1 MPEPIEGKRRYMPGL
16 DGLRAIAVLGV
27 IAYHLGFSWIPGGLL
42 GVGVFFTL
50 SGYLIT
56 DLLLGMVN
64 TGGIRFAQFWLA
76 RARRL
81 LPALLLMLV
90 LVLAW
95 VTVIGPHQGSDFPA
109 SVLTGTFYVNNWWL
123 IFHKVSYFQRVG
135 APPPLNHLW
144 SLSVEEQFYI
154 VWPLILLLGVK
165 FIPDSKAAFLR
176 PKLALAT
183 FGLALVSAVLMG
195 LMYKAGSDPS
205 RVYYGTDTRAQE
217 LLVGAALAMV
227 WPSQKLRAR
236 INSRARNIIDGAGV
250 FGLLVVLVMFFAT
263 TEKSPFLYRGGFLLL
278 SIGTCILVASLAH
291 PASRVALAVGCSP
304 MKWIGERS
312 YGIYLWHFP
321 VIALTTP
328 AGSKGVDPI
337 RTLLQLIAIF
347 GISALSWK
355 FVEDPIRHGALGR
368 LWTDWRGGRWSR
380 QTLTRAETGGL
391 VAGGLI
397 LLVAMAGLAGF
408 GTDSKAN
415 GRNPVTKAVTS
426 AAVPLT
432 ANHTSCKS
440 VVHIGDSTSLGLDDP
455 SYIPRRKDR
464 ISGQYARVGATTAYL
479 DISDA
484 RSVVEKVENRPNAQ
498 EAALGLQRK
507 NKGGCW
513 VLALGLNEAD
523 DVYDHSPYGFA
534 KRIDLMMQIIGKDPV
549 MWVNVKTLLSDGGYS
564 NSLMQQWNAAV
575 VAACDKYPNM
585 RAYDWPSDV
594 LTNWYTTDQIH
605 FTSEGYTKRAR
616 YIADALLKSFPATGG
631 PGNTNS
637 KTCLIHPEQPAAAAA
652 ASTPAATSTTQ

>member
-1 MPEPIEGKRRYMPGL
+1 MPGL

-27 IAYHLGFSWIPGGLL
+27 IIYHLGFSWLPGGLL

-95 VTVIGPHQGSDFPA
+95 VTVIGPHQASDFPA
-109 SVLTGTFYVNNWWL
+109 AVLTGTFYVNNWWL
-123 IFHKVSYFQRVG
+123 IFHKVSYFQRFG

-154 VWPLILLLGVK
+154 VWPFVLLIGVK
-165 FIPDSKAAFLR
+165 VIRDSKAAFLR

-183 FGLALVSAVLMG
+183 FGLAVISAVLMAI
-195 LMYKAGSDPS
+195 MYKQGSDPS

-227 WPSQKLRAR
+227 WPSQKLKAA
-236 INSRARNIIDGAGV
+236 IAPGARNIVDGAGA
-250 FGLLVVLVMFFAT
+250 FGLLVVLVMFVAT
-263 TEKSPFLYRGGFLLL
+263 DDKSPFLYRGGFLFL
-278 SIGTCILVASLAH
+278 SIGTAILVAALAH

-321 VIALTTP
+321 VIALSTP
-328 AGSKGVDPI
+328 VGAKGIDPL
-337 RTLLQLIAIF
+337 RTVLQLAAIF
-347 GISALSWK
+347 GIAALSWK

-368 LWTDWRGGRWSR
+368 LWADWRAGRWTR
-380 QTLTRAETGGL
+380 HNLTRAETGGL
-391 VAGGLI
+391 IAGGLI
-397 LLVAMAGLAGF
+397 LVAAMAGLAGF

-415 GRNPVTKAVTS
+415 GRSPLSKAVKSTQ
-426 AAVPLT
+426 VPVA
-432 ANHTSCKS
+432 ANHTICKT
-440 VVHIGDSTSLGLDDP
+440 VAHIGDSTSLGLEDP
-455 SYIPRRKDR
+455 EYIPNRKNR

-498 EAALGLQRK
+498 EAAIALMPK

-523 DVYDHSPYGFA
+523 DVYDQSPYGFS
-534 KRIDLMMQIIGKDPV
+534 KRIDLMMKIIGKDPV

-594 LTNWYTTDQIH
+594 QTNWYTTDQIH
-605 FTSEGYTKRAR
+605 FTSEGYTKRAH
-616 YIADALLKSFPATGG
+616 YIADALLKAFPATGG

-637 KTCLIHPEQPAAAAA
+637 KTCLIGPQGSPQGAAGLSPQPQ
-652 ASTPAATSTTQ
+652 ATSAQ